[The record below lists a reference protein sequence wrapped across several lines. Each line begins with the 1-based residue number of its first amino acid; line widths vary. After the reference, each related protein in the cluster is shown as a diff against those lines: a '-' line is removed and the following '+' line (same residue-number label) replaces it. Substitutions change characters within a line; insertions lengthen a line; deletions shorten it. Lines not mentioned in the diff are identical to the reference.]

1 MNELE
6 KAFATVEAHNI
17 KPVVWWDEWEE
28 RTKGCLVIEDE
39 VEERR

>member
-17 KPVVWWDEWEE
+17 KPVVWWDKWEE

-39 VEERR
+39 IEERR